1 MICVRDLDFFAR
13 RIYAGSMSGNL
24 GEKIR
29 KIRVS
34 TGMEQDQ
41 FAEKL
46 GTTQSTVS
54 RWENGSKPGADFLR
68 KIADMANTTID
79 RLLGI
84 DDLAAHPSIR
94 YGCGYVGAGAV
105 VMPFDDYAKGD
116 GMDYVD
122 RPAFVTGQAVAV
134 EVRGDSLWPVAEDGW
149 RLVYTGQ
156 QAILEEEVLNRL
168 SVVQLV
174 DGRMLV
180 KRIVRG
186 SMPQRYHLIRQM
198 RRSWK
203 TLKLCGRH
211 ASKRLFQIEDSWMQS
226 VTQK

>member
-1 MICVRDLDFFAR
+1 MICVRGLDFPMPP
-13 RIYAGSMSGNL
+13 IYAGQMGGNL

-34 TGMEQDQ
+34 MALEQDQ

-54 RWENGSKPGADFLR
+54 RWERGSKPGAEYLR
-68 KIADMANTTID
+68 KIADIANTTVD

-84 DDLAAHPSIR
+84 DDLAGAPANHIPVV
-94 YGCGYVGAGAV
+94 GYVGAGAAII
-105 VMPFDDYAKGD
+105 PYDDYAKGD
-116 GMDYVD
+116 AMDYVE
-122 RPAFVTGQAVAV
+122 RPAFITGQAVAV

-168 SVVQLV
+168 CVVQLT

-180 KRIVRG
+180 KRVVKG
-186 SMPQRYHLIRQM
+186 SMPQRYHLI
-198 RRSWK
+198 S
-203 TLKLCGRH
+203 TN
-211 ASKRLFQIEDSWMQS
+211 APIIEDVEIQWAAR
-226 VTQK
+226 VKAIIPD

>member
-1 MICVRDLDFFAR
+1 MRIRIWWSIVICARDLDFSLPP
-13 RIYAGSMSGNL
+13 IYAGSMGGNL

-34 TGMEQDQ
+34 MGLEQDQ

-54 RWENGSKPGADFLR
+54 RWERGSKPGADFLR

-84 DDLAAHPSIR
+84 DDLAAVPANQIPVV
-94 YGCGYVGAGAV
+94 GYVGAGATV
-105 VMPFDDYAKGD
+105 IPFDDYAKGD
-116 GMDYVD
+116 GMAYVD

-156 QAILEEEVLNRL
+156 QAVLEEEVLNRL
-168 SVVQLV
+168 CIVQLV

-180 KRIVRG
+180 KRIAKG
-186 SMPQRYHLIRQM
+186 SIPQRYHLISTNAPIM
-198 RRSWK
+198 ED
-203 TLKLCGRH
+203 
-211 ASKRLFQIEDSWMQS
+211 IEVVWAARVKAIIPD
-226 VTQK
+226 